1 MSRKRDPKG
10 RLGAAAFKRS
20 VPPPAWRRSGQPR
33 RQRRRSG
40 KMPPLAPDVGRLRIH
55 GGDCGWRFRR
65 GLQPGCHNHGG
76 RVLAA
81 EGARKSNDTLG
92 SSDGGAL
99 VDAPGLVEA
108 QTNRLAVSR
117 SKSNNN
123 IRPNI
128 CLSYYICR
136 ISFIPWRSWSDNR
149 LLIAIVA
156 WLEI

>member
-1 MSRKRDPKG
+1 MGNALS
-10 RLGAAAFKRS
+10 
-20 VPPPAWRRSGQPR
+20 
-33 RQRRRSG
+33 
-40 KMPPLAPDVGRLRIH
+40 
-55 GGDCGWRFRR
+55 
-65 GLQPGCHNHGG
+65 
-76 RVLAA
+76 
-81 EGARKSNDTLG
+81 

-136 ISFIPWRSWSDNR
+136 ISFIPWRSWSDDR